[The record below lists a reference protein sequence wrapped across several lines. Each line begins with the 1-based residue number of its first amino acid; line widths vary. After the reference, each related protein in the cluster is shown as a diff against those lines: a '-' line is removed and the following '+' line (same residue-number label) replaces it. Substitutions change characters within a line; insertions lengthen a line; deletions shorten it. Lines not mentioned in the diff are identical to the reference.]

1 MQHFLSIADFSRDE
15 LWNFLQKAKSLK
27 DEFKAEGTSPFCRV
41 RF

>member
-1 MQHFLSIADFSRDE
+1 MQHFLSIADYSRDE

-27 DEFKAEGTSPFCRV
+27 DELKTGGISLFYRG